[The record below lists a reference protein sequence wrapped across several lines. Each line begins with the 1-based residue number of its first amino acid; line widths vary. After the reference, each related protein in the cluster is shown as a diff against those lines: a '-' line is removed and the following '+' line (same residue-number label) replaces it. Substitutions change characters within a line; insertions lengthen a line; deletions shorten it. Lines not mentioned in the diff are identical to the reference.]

1 MLTQLCLG
9 RTQSLTHPSFL
20 ELDCLCSHCGSPS
33 RVVNVPQVEADHWYL
48 KANFTLYDNHY
59 YCMPEGGAGY
69 PHRPVRFLE
78 HVSDKGNRPK
88 RWDFDLQRKL
98 HSWRS
103 GSQYIQPPSR
113 VQLRV

>member
-1 MLTQLCLG
+1 M
-9 RTQSLTHPSFL
+9 S
-20 ELDCLCSHCGSPS
+20 
-33 RVVNVPQVEADHWYL
+33 QVEADHWYL

-88 RWDFDLQRKL
+88 QWDFDLKSYTRGDPDPDKF
-98 HSWRS
+98 SPPVACSSKCS
-103 GSQYIQPPSR
+103 GCR
-113 VQLRV
+113 